1 MPGGH
6 RSAPTEPAGETPGRS
21 GKLTHTRAQRPVEA
35 RGRSL
40 FPHGRE
46 RGAPSRERP
55 LAAPKTSKN
64 ADRKKDSLALYGL
77 PKVRKISHI
86 KKISLP
92 RYPPTL
98 WRPKKAHRGPAWG
111 VLYKN
116 RAILWERRAPP
127 PSGSWVITTGTGV
140 GKCFQLWR
148 SDRAGGTAFLI
159 SVGVWGA
166 PLPAAFVNSMLY
178 NVLYKCDAGE
188 SHNSKGALWWERTL
202 GLPFFANRSGRV
214 TASRGILGPLFLVF
228 VWSLLCPL
236 VFTQQARVEKIALQ
250 KPAYFLVFL
259 RDEKPVKI

>member
-1 MPGGH
+1 MY
-6 RSAPTEPAGETPGRS
+6 GR
-21 GKLTHTRAQRPVEA
+21 
-35 RGRSL
+35 
-40 FPHGRE
+40 
-46 RGAPSRERP
+46 
-55 LAAPKTSKN
+55 
-64 ADRKKDSLALYGL
+64 

-98 WRPKKAHRGPAWG
+98 WRPRETHRRPAWG

-140 GKCFQLWR
+140 GKYFQLWR
-148 SDRAGGTAFLI
+148 SDRVGGTAFLI

-178 NVLYKCDAGE
+178 NVLYKCDAGD
-188 SHNSKGALWWERTL
+188 SHNSKKSLWQERPL

-214 TASRGILGPLFLVF
+214 TASRGFPGPLFLVF
-228 VWSLLCPL
+228 VWSLFWPL
-236 VFTQQARVEKIALQ
+236 VFTQQARAEKIDPQ
-250 KPAYFLVFL
+250 KPAYFLVFS
-259 RDEKPVKI
+259 RGEKPVKMQESCFKSCHLDHQAAPGRNSRTRRSFFFSPAARGFTLCEFRRCETRPSKSNVRET